1 MLGTV
6 TLTALPGI
14 PEVQSGDD
22 LAGLIVNSLEKA
34 KLQLQA
40 HDVVVIAQK
49 VVSKAEGRAVS
60 LKDVVA
66 SPKSIDLANELNVDA
81 RKVEVI
87 LAESASI
94 VRTRAAA
101 GPDEKGLLITKTL
114 HGFIC
119 ANAGVDESNTGAEEV
134 IITLPI
140 DPDASAEKIRSTLE
154 KRFNCEIGVIVTDT
168 FGRPWRLGEVNVCIG
183 LSGVPALLDLMGLPD
198 RDGRIM
204 NVSMPAL
211 GDEIA
216 AASGLVSAKSKGLP
230 VTLLRG
236 LDWKASE
243 QTGQSFLRPEKESVF

>member
-1 MLGTV
+1 MLDTV

-183 LSGVPALLDLMGLPD
+183 LSAYRLFW
-198 RDGRIM
+198 I
-204 NVSMPAL
+204 
-211 GDEIA
+211 
-216 AASGLVSAKSKGLP
+216 
-230 VTLLRG
+230 
-236 LDWKASE
+236 
-243 QTGQSFLRPEKESVF
+243 

>member
-1 MLGTV
+1 V
-6 TLTALPGI
+6 T
-14 PEVQSGDD
+14 
-22 LAGLIVNSLEKA
+22 
-34 KLQLQA
+34 
-40 HDVVVIAQK
+40 
-49 VVSKAEGRAVS
+49 
-60 LKDVVA
+60 
-66 SPKSIDLANELNVDA
+66 
-81 RKVEVI
+81 
-87 LAESASI
+87 
-94 VRTRAAA
+94 
-101 GPDEKGLLITKTL
+101 KGLLITKTL